1 MDYFNHTNKDY
12 VYRFSGAPKQDTIF
26 NEKVLDLFKVS
37 SFLEIQNNEEVKK
50 NIASSVQNV
59 FEDKL
64 IQICK
69 EIKNFRFSNNLVYAG
84 GCALNSLA
92 NKKIIESKIFDNV
105 FIPYSPGDGG
115 GSIGSAVHI
124 FKKITV
130 L

>member
-37 SFLEIQNNEEVKK
+37 SFLEIQQRRGQK

-69 EIKNFRFSNNLVYAG
+69 EIKILD
-84 GCALNSLA
+84 SLT
-92 NKKIIESKIFDNV
+92 IL
-105 FIPYSPGDGG
+105 YML
-115 GSIGSAVHI
+115 AV
-124 FKKITV
+124 V